1 MRPKKIFEEIMAK
14 LSDLMKYMS
23 LRTWQFRANP
33 AGQTDPQTH
42 AILTL
47 FRPRGKE
54 PVFKATGE
62 KLLILRSDLQ

>member
-1 MRPKKIFEEIMAK
+1 MAR

-23 LRTWQFRANP
+23 LRTWQLRANP

-42 AILTL
+42 AMLTL

-54 PVFKATGE
+54 PIFKAAGE
-62 KLLILRSDLQ
+62 KWLVLQSDLQ